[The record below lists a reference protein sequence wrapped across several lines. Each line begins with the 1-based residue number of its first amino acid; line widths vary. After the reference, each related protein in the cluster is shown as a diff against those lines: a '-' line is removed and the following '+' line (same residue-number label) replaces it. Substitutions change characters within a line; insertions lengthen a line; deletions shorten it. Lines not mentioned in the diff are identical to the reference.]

1 MVLLLTASADAREV
15 APWVPLDSFPSESR
29 VALGKFREVYCTP
42 EMADVSR
49 PIFPDAVIVAIV
61 WPKKKPHCDAPVSPE
76 QFDGLELLS
85 KEPPE
90 TVEKWYAVRLEGFT
104 RFEVEA
110 GVIFVKDPM
119 QNFVWNRD
127 YGSLP
132 SVLIMP
138 ARELWKQGGYQSVI
152 EFIRPA
158 L

>member
-1 MVLLLTASADAREV
+1 
-15 APWVPLDSFPSESR
+15 
-29 VALGKFREVYCTP
+29 
-42 EMADVSR
+42 MADVSR

-61 WPKKKPHCDAPVSPE
+61 WPKKKPHCDAPASPE

-85 KEPPE
+85 REPPE

-110 GVIFVKDPM
+110 GVIFVKSPM

-127 YGSLP
+127 YGSVP
-132 SVLIMP
+132 SVRIAP